1 MVQFGD
7 NGIEVSEV
15 QKLLSMLGYDLIVD
29 GNFGAK
35 TLRSVKAFQKKY
47 NLTVDGVVGKNT
59 LIALKAAQKRTS
71 KELDTNIPKV
81 EYNDLVI
88 NTDNELPAEQYIK
101 QVTEKSQ
108 IFIHFTAG
116 GPSAKNTISYW
127 NGDEQKVATA
137 FVVDGING
145 ELYEAFHPDYW
156 GWHLGVKG
164 TNGRMDKAS
173 VGIEICNYGP
183 LKEKGG
189 KFYAWPNNYTTEI
202 SKDKVYELEEE
213 FRGFKFYYSYS
224 DVQME
229 SLEKLLCFLI
239 EKYNIKVQAS
249 FDKNW
254 FDYKEEL
261 MSSTLPGIWTHVN
274 VRKDK
279 FDSYPDH
286 RMLELLNRIAKKYN

>member
-59 LIALKAAQKRTS
+59 LIALKAAQKRTA
-71 KELDTNIPKV
+71 KELDANIPKV
-81 EYNDLVI
+81 DYESLDI
-88 NTDNELPAEQYIK
+88 NTDSELPAEQYIK

-137 FVVDGING
+137 FVIDGSTG
-145 ELYEAFHPDYW
+145 TPYEAFHPDYW

-173 VGIEICNYGP
+173 IGIEICNYGP
-183 LKEKGG
+183 LKEKNG
-189 KFYAWPNNYTTEI
+189 KFYAWPNNYTTEV
-202 SKDKVYELEEE
+202 SKDKVYELDEE
-213 FRGFKFYYSYS
+213 FRGFKYYYSYS
-224 DVQME
+224 DAQME
-229 SLEKLLCFLI
+229 NLEKLLCFLI
-239 EKYNIKVQAS
+239 EKYNIKVQES
-249 FDKNW
+249 FDKSW
-254 FDYKEEL
+254 FDYKDEL
-261 MSSTLPGIWTHVN
+261 MTTTLPGIWTHVN